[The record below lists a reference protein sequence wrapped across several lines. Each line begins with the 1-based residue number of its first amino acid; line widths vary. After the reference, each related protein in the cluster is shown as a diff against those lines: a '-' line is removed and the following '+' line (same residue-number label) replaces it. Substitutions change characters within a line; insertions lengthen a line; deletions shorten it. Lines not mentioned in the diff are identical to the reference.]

1 MDNKYINNLNIHNN
15 SNENFDFQYLND
27 NELISN
33 KGQSETSTKEINDSS
48 DNKIVIESRED
59 YINIL
64 RNEKEELLN
73 SLNEKTI
80 TLEKLS
86 DENQELKMSILQKEK
101 DLININNENSKFKLQ
116 IEQMKIKNEQLQ
128 LNYDKCEK
136 EKKNLKFQNIELNQ
150 KIESLNSSY
159 KILEKIQ
166 YEHSDNLKQSIFKD
180 EITKLKS
187 QYDQN
192 LIETAKH
199 QYEKKS
205 FEIKIK
211 NILKEKENEILSIN
225 DLHEEEIEKMKKTI
239 TLLQNQIKELYQN
252 TNQKLIIKQIDT
264 KKNNMLNNKLKE
276 YEKKI
281 KKINEDNLQLKKE
294 NDGLFS
300 KCEEMN
306 LENEKKD
313 QVIEK
318 LYNDLQIIINK
329 LNNEKQNENLLIQNQ
344 ININEYNNK
353 LYYLVN
359 ENKKLS
365 KEVQNYAKNFQ
376 KFNLDIN
383 EANKLFFERNVG
395 FKRKVL
401 EYKEKIITLKTK
413 INELYAEIDY
423 LKQNKNYI

>member
-1 MDNKYINNLNIHNN
+1 
-15 SNENFDFQYLND
+15 
-27 NELISN
+27 
-33 KGQSETSTKEINDSS
+33 
-48 DNKIVIESRED
+48 
-59 YINIL
+59 
-64 RNEKEELLN
+64 
-73 SLNEKTI
+73 
-80 TLEKLS
+80 
-86 DENQELKMSILQKEK
+86 
-101 DLININNENSKFKLQ
+101 
-116 IEQMKIKNEQLQ
+116 MK
-128 LNYDKCEK
+128 
-136 EKKNLKFQNIELNQ
+136 
-150 KIESLNSSY
+150 
-159 KILEKIQ
+159 
-166 YEHSDNLKQSIFKD
+166 
-180 EITKLKS
+180 
-187 QYDQN
+187 
-192 LIETAKH
+192 
-199 QYEKKS
+199 
-205 FEIKIK
+205 
-211 NILKEKENEILSIN
+211 
-225 DLHEEEIEKMKKTI
+225 
-239 TLLQNQIKELYQN
+239 
-252 TNQKLIIKQIDT
+252 
-264 KKNNMLNNKLKE
+264 
-276 YEKKI
+276 KKI

-413 INELYAEIDY
+413 INELYEEIDS
-423 LKQNKNYI
+423 LKRNTK

>member
-1 MDNKYINNLNIHNN
+1 MNNKYINNFNIQNN
-15 SNENFDFQYLND
+15 SNEIFDVQYLND

-33 KGQSETSTKEINDSS
+33 KEQSETSTKEINDSS
-48 DNKIVIESRED
+48 DNRILIESRED

-64 RNEKEELLN
+64 KNEKEELLN
-73 SLNEKTI
+73 SLNEKII
-80 TLEKLS
+80 TLDKIN

-101 DLININNENSKFKLQ
+101 DLINVNNENSKLKLQ
-116 IEQMKIKNEQLQ
+116 IEQMKIKNEQIQ
-128 LNYDKCEK
+128 LNYEKCEK
-136 EKKNLKFQNIELNQ
+136 EKKNLKFENIELNQ

-166 YEHSDNLKQSIFKD
+166 YEHSDNLKQSIIKD
-180 EITKLKS
+180 EITKLKN
-187 QYDQN
+187 QYDEN
-192 LIETAKH
+192 LIENAKH

-205 FEIKIK
+205 LEIKIK
-211 NILKEKENEILSIN
+211 NILKEKENEISSIN

-239 TLLQNQIKELYQN
+239 TLLQNQIKDLYQN
-252 TNQKLIIKQIDT
+252 TNQKLIIKQNDS
-264 KKNNMLNNKLKE
+264 KKNNILNNKLKE

-281 KKINEDNLQLKKE
+281 KKLNEDYFQIKTE
-294 NDGLFS
+294 NEGLIS

-318 LYNDLQIIINK
+318 LYNDLQITLNK
-329 LNNEKQNENLLIQNQ
+329 FNNEKQNENYLIQNQ

-359 ENKKLS
+359 ENKRLS
-365 KEVQNYAKNFQ
+365 KEVQNYVKNFQ
-376 KFNLDIN
+376 KFNLKIN
-383 EANKLFFERNVG
+383 EANKLFNEKSVNFN
-395 FKRKVL
+395 RKVS

-413 INELYAEIDY
+413 INELYSEIDY

>member
-1 MDNKYINNLNIHNN
+1 
-15 SNENFDFQYLND
+15 
-27 NELISN
+27 
-33 KGQSETSTKEINDSS
+33 
-48 DNKIVIESRED
+48 
-59 YINIL
+59 
-64 RNEKEELLN
+64 
-73 SLNEKTI
+73 
-80 TLEKLS
+80 
-86 DENQELKMSILQKEK
+86 
-101 DLININNENSKFKLQ
+101 
-116 IEQMKIKNEQLQ
+116 MK
-128 LNYDKCEK
+128 
-136 EKKNLKFQNIELNQ
+136 
-150 KIESLNSSY
+150 
-159 KILEKIQ
+159 
-166 YEHSDNLKQSIFKD
+166 
-180 EITKLKS
+180 
-187 QYDQN
+187 
-192 LIETAKH
+192 
-199 QYEKKS
+199 
-205 FEIKIK
+205 
-211 NILKEKENEILSIN
+211 
-225 DLHEEEIEKMKKTI
+225 
-239 TLLQNQIKELYQN
+239 
-252 TNQKLIIKQIDT
+252 
-264 KKNNMLNNKLKE
+264 
-276 YEKKI
+276 KKI

>member
-1 MDNKYINNLNIHNN
+1 MNNKYINNFNIQNN
-15 SNENFDFQYLND
+15 SNENFDVQFLND

-33 KGQSETSTKEINDSS
+33 KEQSETSTKEINDSS
-48 DNKIVIESRED
+48 DNRILIESRED

-64 RNEKEELLN
+64 KNEKEELLN
-73 SLNEKTI
+73 SLNEKII
-80 TLEKLS
+80 TLDKIN

-101 DLININNENSKFKLQ
+101 DLINVNNENSKLKLQ
-116 IEQMKIKNEQLQ
+116 IEQMKIKNEQIQ
-128 LNYDKCEK
+128 LNYEKCEK
-136 EKKNLKFQNIELNQ
+136 EKKNLKFENIELNQ

-166 YEHSDNLKQSIFKD
+166 YEHSDNLKQSIIKD
-180 EITKLKS
+180 EINKLKS
-187 QYDQN
+187 ECDEN
-192 LIETAKH
+192 LIEKAKH

-205 FEIKIK
+205 LEIKIK
-211 NILKEKENEILSIN
+211 NILKEKENEISSIN

-239 TLLQNQIKELYQN
+239 TLLQNQIKDLYQN
-252 TNQKLIIKQIDT
+252 TNQKLIIKQNDS
-264 KKNNMLNNKLKE
+264 KKNNILNNKLKE

-281 KKINEDNLQLKKE
+281 KKLNEDYFQIKTE
-294 NDGLFS
+294 NEGLIS

-318 LYNDLQIIINK
+318 LYNDLQITLNK
-329 LNNEKQNENLLIQNQ
+329 FNNEKQNENYLIQNQ

-359 ENKKLS
+359 ENKRLS
-365 KEVQNYAKNFQ
+365 KEVQNYVKNFQ
-376 KFNLDIN
+376 KFNLKIN
-383 EANKLFFERNVG
+383 EANKLFNEKSVNFN
-395 FKRKVL
+395 RKVS

-413 INELYAEIDY
+413 INELYSEIDY